1 MGDAMTTRLDD
12 TDNQILAILQQS
24 AALSKAEIARRVGL
38 TPTAV
43 FERIKKLEKTGV
55 ITGYEVKIDPRA
67 LGLKLTAY
75 VFVRERKP
83 VQGEPTADQLA
94 RLANVEEVSKIAG
107 EDCYLVKVRVAD
119 TEELGRFL
127 DQGVATIPSVSGT
140 RTTIVLQTVFDR
152 RGPKFPLATDWQ
164 APA

>member
-1 MGDAMTTRLDD
+1 MKLDQ
-12 TDNQILAILQQS
+12 TDSQILAILQETAS
-24 AALSKAEIARRVGL
+24 LPKAEIARRVGL

-43 FERIKKLEKTGV
+43 FERIKKLEKSGV
-55 ITGYEVKIDPRA
+55 ITGYEVKVDPRI

-107 EDCYLVKVRVAD
+107 EDCFLVKVRVAD

-127 DQGVATIPSVSGT
+127 DEGVATIPSVSGT
-140 RTTIVLQTVFDR
+140 RTTIVLDTVLER
-152 RGPKFPLATDWQ
+152 HGPEFPLARDWQ
-164 APA
+164 AP